1 MFFTTKKNIKIA
13 GKFYRPCVCYELPQ
27 FLLTTVK
34 DLAEKGVASI
44 TEEPVFF
51 QNGSKIDAEELDRKH
66 KEAKK
71 LERELKKEARKNKKA
86 LNQEN
91 KKSEESFAEKTEISF
106 AEDIDETEGF

>member
-13 GKFYRPCVCYELPQ
+13 GKYYRPCVCYELPQ
-27 FLLTTVK
+27 FLLTTIK

-51 QNGSKIDAEELDRKH
+51 QNGAKIDTEELERKH

-71 LERELKKEARKNKKA
+71 LEREQKKEAKKA
-86 LNQEN
+86 
-91 KKSEESFAEKTEISF
+91 KKSSSQETEETTNESSS
-106 AEDIDETEGF
+106 AEDTDETEGF